1 MAESSSS
8 PSYMPT
14 LILLPKNGMG
24 IRKRQIPKE
33 KPRRIVISLLI
44 GWRMWW
50 RVAKGVD
57 DIEIELDLAKEVHV
71 EPR

>member
-24 IRKRQIPKE
+24 IRKRKILRA

-57 DIEIELDLAKEVHV
+57 DIELEVQV
-71 EPR
+71 DPREM